1 MVGLVPDE
9 GSRRRLPQ
17 WMLGVSADEQV
28 RKYDNVE
35 ETNINLEGG
44 FVSQAACSQKKT
56 STVHPGKDCVLCR
69 KDKSLKKSHCLSK
82 CNSKRRKRKSKQQ
95 DADCDSNI
103 PETLPEEENG
113 FGVKVPAGR
122 KRRKTKF
129 SAFGNEQL
137 EVQPSSDDD
146 VELTVEDLMN
156 ISEEYVRTDK
166 NMEQGQASNRKC
178 ESETRLP
185 TTVSHTNKSKGFVD
199 DHICDRPSST
209 HNISAS
215 YKSNSSLKGEQTV
228 INAGI
233 TGDPARPLLK
243 KPLEEKKT
251 EFVMEDAA
259 FCSKFELQNHN
270 KVVIEEIGP
279 TMKKKSSLKD
289 KPFVLVY
296 GKIDGYGLVGRLV
309 VEGDVD
315 LSNDEEHAREVKGGA
330 KE

>member
-1 MVGLVPDE
+1 MLRGLGGVRKERASVLVYTCRHVSLRGIQASSETYWACRVRSGAKLGAEVFIEMVGLVPDE

-122 KRRKTKF
+122 KDERLSFLR
-129 SAFGNEQL
+129 L
-137 EVQPSSDDD
+137 
-146 VELTVEDLMN
+146 
-156 ISEEYVRTDK
+156 YVRTDK

-215 YKSNSSLKGEQTV
+215 YKSNCSLKGEQTV

-233 TGDPARPLLK
+233 TGDPARDML
-243 KPLEEKKT
+243 
-251 EFVMEDAA
+251 
-259 FCSKFELQNHN
+259 
-270 KVVIEEIGP
+270 
-279 TMKKKSSLKD
+279 
-289 KPFVLVY
+289 
-296 GKIDGYGLVGRLV
+296 
-309 VEGDVD
+309 D
-315 LSNDEEHAREVKGGA
+315 LF
-330 KE
+330 